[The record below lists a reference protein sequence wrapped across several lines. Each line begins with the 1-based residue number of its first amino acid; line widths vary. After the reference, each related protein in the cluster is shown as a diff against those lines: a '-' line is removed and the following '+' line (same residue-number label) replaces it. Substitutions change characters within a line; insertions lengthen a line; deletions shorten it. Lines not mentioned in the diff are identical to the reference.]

1 MKLEAK
7 KFRHW
12 IKSRIPRGEALAKER
27 VLHASDFLLQQ
38 LKKGLILTSLIITFF
53 SMVSFSN
60 NIVEPEHASHK
71 IVQIEESI
79 NSLSGTINVDIARER
94 SISKITRIINM
105 YNPQMPSKEKYRIAN
120 EIYEMTIKYQNLDID
135 LICATITHES
145 ALTWRP
151 DIQSWAGALGLMQIM
166 PKTGMF
172 LCELEGIKWTDA
184 EDVLYN
190 PISNI
195 RLGCRYLSMLIES
208 YQLVGGLAA
217 YNGGEKRVALWLAR
231 GRDNTALYRETR
243 RYIPAV
249 LRFYEI
255 FKMNSNGS

>member
-1 MKLEAK
+1 MLVVN
-7 KFRHW
+7 
-12 IKSRIPRGEALAKER
+12 S
-27 VLHASDFLLQQ
+27 LLKQM
-38 LKKGLILTSLIITFF
+38 KKGLFLTLMVFMFVSI
-53 SMVSFSN
+53 VSFSSN
-60 NIVEPEHASHK
+60 NFQTPETIHK
-71 IVQIEESI
+71 AIHIERTLG
-79 NSLSGTINVDIARER
+79 NLKATIRVDSSRQR
-94 SISKITRIINM
+94 SIKKILNIINQ
-105 YNPQMPSKEKYRIAN
+105 YNPQLPAKQKTKIAS
-120 EIYEMTIKYQNLDID
+120 EIYKMSIKYNNLDVD

-166 PKTGMF
+166 PTTGMF

-231 GRDNTALYRETR
+231 GRDNTVLYKETR
-243 RYIPAV
+243 GYIPAV

-255 FKMNSNGS
+255 FKTESNSS